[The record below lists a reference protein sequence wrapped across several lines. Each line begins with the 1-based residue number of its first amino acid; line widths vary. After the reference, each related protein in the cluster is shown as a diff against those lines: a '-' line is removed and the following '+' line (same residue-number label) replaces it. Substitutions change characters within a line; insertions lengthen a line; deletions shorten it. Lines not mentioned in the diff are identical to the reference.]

1 MARNK
6 NEFPDLKKEVNRY
19 TATVLNKGVLPIA
32 EEVVKELQFKGPSW
46 TGLYSNSW
54 QIEVAGKKSSGT
66 RRPGES
72 KPVKAPKLD
81 VKSIRSG
88 RSSKDTVELRITNLA
103 RSRGYAQDEKVGRF
117 RRGKAG
123 NKVIGNEP
131 RTSSGKSKFDQ
142 AGSGRKDL
150 TIRGDIGGGS
160 PGVLS
165 GRTAPLDWFST
176 YKEGGFLQQT
186 VKLELNKGIKQ
197 AKGRRLK

>member
-1 MARNK
+1 MAKPK

-66 RRPGES
+66 RRPGEP

-103 RSRGYAQDEKVGRF
+103 RSRVYAQDEKLGRF
-117 RRGKAG
+117 RRGKVG

-131 RTSSGKSKFDQ
+131 KTSSGRNKFEQ
-142 AGSGRKDL
+142 SGSGRGGL
-150 TIRGDIGGGS
+150 TKRGDIGGGT

-165 GRTAPLDWFST
+165 GRTAPLDWFTT
-176 YKEGGFLQQT
+176 YKQGGFLEQT
-186 VKLELNKGIKQ
+186 IKLELDKGVKK
-197 AKGRRLK
+197 AKGKKLK